1 MSLASNLPARSPGV
15 RVPWRSVVWLLASA
29 LLLLGVGWLVTH
41 VEPGTPLEQLDLG
54 ILRGLA
60 ANRVPGL
67 DTASAYASDLA
78 STQVVELVGP
88 GIAIVAAA
96 VLHRWWPLVL
106 MVVAIVGEL
115 VLFLN
120 SALLVGR
127 PRPSVSHL
135 DAALPA
141 TSSFPSGHTSAA
153 ICLYGGLAV
162 IVVGVTRAWW
172 RWLVVAAAVLVVA
185 AVAMSR
191 LYRGAHH
198 PTDVLAGIL
207 FAVTWLLVTA
217 RACRPNPSGGGLST
231 ARGCVSVDRPYVGDV
246 RPDHR

>member
-1 MSLASNLPARSPGV
+1 M
-15 RVPWRSVVWLLASA
+15 WLLATG
-29 LLLLGVGWLVTH
+29 LLLFAMLLGAGWLVTH

-54 ILRGLA
+54 ILRWLA
-60 ANRVPGL
+60 AHRVPVL

-78 STQVVELVGP
+78 STQTVEVVGP
-88 GIAIVAAA
+88 VIAIIAAA

-106 MVVAIVGEL
+106 MVVAVVGEL
-115 VLFLN
+115 LLFLN
-120 SALLVGR
+120 TAILVGR
-127 PRPSVSHL
+127 PRPVVAHL
-135 DAALPA
+135 DAALPP

-162 IVVGVTRAWW
+162 IVLGVTQAWW

-207 FAVTWLLVTA
+207 FATTWLLVTA
-217 RACRPNPSGGGLST
+217 RVCRPNPSDEVPRT
-231 ARGCVSVDRPYVGDV
+231 AEDRGSRRPV
-246 RPDHR
+246 P